1 MKKFIS
7 EFREFINKG
16 DVVLTAVGL
25 VSALYFKSIVDGS
38 INGIINPLVGAIA
51 GKKSMKNTGVTIHH
65 SFFGTG
71 LVIDAVI
78 QFVLVS
84 LVLFT
89 VVKGY
94 TAMRRRQDAEP
105 EAPAAPTE
113 AELLIEIRELLRQNL
128 EKSNTQ
134 P

>member
-25 VSALYFKSIVDGS
+25 VSALYFKSIVDGV
-38 INGIINPLVGAIA
+38 INGIINPLIGAFA
-51 GKKSMKNTGVTIHH
+51 GKEPMKNTGVTIHK

-78 QFVLVS
+78 QFLIVS
-84 LVLFT
+84 LVLFV

-94 TAMRRRQDAEP
+94 TAMRRRQEAAP
-105 EAPAAPTE
+105 EAPATPTE

>member
-7 EFREFINKG
+7 EFKEFINKG
-16 DVVLTAVGL
+16 DVILTAVGL
-25 VSALYFKSIVDGS
+25 VSALYFKSIVDGF
-38 INGIINPLVGAIA
+38 INGIINPLIGAFA
-51 GKKSMKNTGVTIHH
+51 GKESMKSTGITIHH

-94 TAMRRRQDAEP
+94 SAMQRRKAEAEVP
-105 EAPAAPTE
+105 APPTE
-113 AELLIEIRELLRQNL
+113 TELLIEIRELLRQNL

>member
-25 VSALYFKSIVDGS
+25 VSALYFKSIVDGV
-38 INGIINPLVGAIA
+38 INGIINPLIGAFA
-51 GKKSMKNTGVTIHH
+51 GKESMKNTGVTIHH

-78 QFVLVS
+78 QFLIVS